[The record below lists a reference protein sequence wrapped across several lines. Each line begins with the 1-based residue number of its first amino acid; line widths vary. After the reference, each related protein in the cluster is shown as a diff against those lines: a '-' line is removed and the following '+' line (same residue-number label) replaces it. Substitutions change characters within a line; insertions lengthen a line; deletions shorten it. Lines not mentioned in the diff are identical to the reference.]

1 MSTMFIIRSQL
12 TISLLLFS
20 AFSFAQ
26 DEYFIVTPKGI
37 RNGVDTSI
45 PYIVL
50 SIDSTSGYLYTTAV
64 KYIQETFKNP
74 DHVIKAR
81 VENEYLRY
89 GVYEKNIF
97 QFQIK
102 KQTFP
107 INASYS
113 VELKFKDG
121 KLRIEF
127 LDIRLAASNDVP
139 VYWVKT
145 GSAMRG
151 WSRQHIF
158 DTDGSI
164 EHINEK
170 NSIEE
175 YFNGEVKKIKDY
187 ILKKEK
193 W

>member
-1 MSTMFIIRSQL
+1 MTIFFFIVFFIPGVAS
-12 TISLLLFS
+12 I
-20 AFSFAQ
+20 AQ

-37 RNGVDTSI
+37 RNGKDTSRSFI
-45 PYIVL
+45 TI
-50 SIDSTSGYLYTTAV
+50 SIDSSANYLYLSSV
-64 KYIQETFKNP
+64 NYIQETFKNP
-74 DHVIKAR
+74 DYVIKAR
-81 VENEYLRY
+81 IENEYLRY
-89 GVYEKNIF
+89 GVHEKNML

-121 KLRIEF
+121 KLRVEF
-127 LDIRLAASNDVP
+127 LDIKLVASNDVP

-145 GSAMRG
+145 GSKMMG
-151 WSRQHIF
+151 WSRQHIY

-164 EHINEK
+164 EHMDEK
-170 NSIEE
+170 NRIEE